1 MGRNNEPVGYT
12 CPDIDHCLQALK
24 DAKEYIE
31 SAING
36 VEDIDSRTDGAN
48 SSTDMVKA
56 VISDLESAASCV
68 DLSYYL
74 EQLRTVNETL
84 RSWGGGLTDQVDTLE
99 KENEGLHEK
108 IVELLAEVEDL
119 KQELDHVKTF
129 N

>member
-12 CPDIDHCLQALK
+12 CPDIDHCLRALK
-24 DAKEYIE
+24 DANDYIE
-31 SAING
+31 SAVNG
-36 VEDIDSRTDGAN
+36 VEDLYFKAETSTEEMKN
-48 SSTDMVKA
+48 SV
-56 VISDLESAASCV
+56 VFDLKSAASCV

-74 EQLRTVNETL
+74 EHLRTANETL

-108 IVELLAEVEDL
+108 IVELLAQVEDL
-119 KQELDHVKTF
+119 KRELKDAETY

>member
-12 CPDIDHCLQALK
+12 CPDIDHCLRALK
-24 DAKEYIE
+24 DANDYIE
-31 SAING
+31 SAVNG
-36 VEDIDSRTDGAN
+36 VEDLYFNAETSTEEMKN
-48 SSTDMVKA
+48 SV
-56 VISDLESAASCV
+56 VYDLKSAASCV

-74 EQLRTVNETL
+74 EQLRTANETL

-108 IVELLAEVEDL
+108 IVELLAQVEDL
-119 KQELDHVKTF
+119 KRELKDAETY